1 MAPKDS
7 DEDGKDA
14 DEINAWADIYNEAY
28 DAQTAANEDPT
39 LNFSGYDN
47 SYTPHVPH
55 EPPVV
60 REWVETTCE
69 RIAEFN
75 AKRAMEMGC
84 GQGMILFRVAPTV
97 EHYVG
102 VDISQ
107 SAINYITQIRAQQ
120 PEKFGKPSV
129 TLAIGGAHE
138 TGNFKEHNC
147 DLIICNGVAMYFP
160 SDQYLLQVVQNSMA
174 ALPPQGVFY
183 LGDVRN
189 NRLLRHFHAS
199 VKLF

>member
-1 MAPKDS
+1 
-7 DEDGKDA
+7 
-14 DEINAWADIYNEAY
+14 
-28 DAQTAANEDPT
+28 
-39 LNFSGYDN
+39 
-47 SYTPHVPH
+47 
-55 EPPVV
+55 
-60 REWVETTCE
+60 
-69 RIAEFN
+69 
-75 AKRAMEMGC
+75 
-84 GQGMILFRVAPTV
+84 MILFRVAPTV

-160 SDQYLLQVVQNSMA
+160 SDQYLLQVWTGSRVANNIRTICA
-174 ALPPQGVFY
+174 EGTLLLLDAYCLCLVCLHGVHV
-183 LGDVRN
+183 DVC
-189 NRLLRHFHAS
+189 
-199 VKLF
+199 